1 MLFSLCQSNYEYIF
15 CDLSMLYVAARK
27 DELRCY
33 YLLMKERW
41 LGGIVLRWEAG

>member
-27 DELRCY
+27 DELR
-33 YLLMKERW
+33 LLMKERW